1 MIGTTDK
8 TVFTRLAEV
17 LRKRIVTMIAAFGRL
32 QKNKVN
38 GKLGF
43 SIMCQEFPIYLSLIV
58 GYVYAMHLI
67 VARHTYT
74 VTFLTI
80 TRLPA
85 ISIRTNEKPVKAGRK
100 NKNDTDRQ
108 KIAQPYGHGTWLHFL
123 LAPRRGRTTGGSSF
137 TPDICGGLGCHEQRK
152 RKGGMNRPSVLLST
166 C

>member
-1 MIGTTDK
+1 
-8 TVFTRLAEV
+8 
-17 LRKRIVTMIAAFGRL
+17 MIAAFGSF

-80 TRLPA
+80 TRFPA

-100 NKNDTDRQ
+100 NKNDTDRP
-108 KIAQPYGHGTWLHFL
+108 KIT
-123 LAPRRGRTTGGSSF
+123 
-137 TPDICGGLGCHEQRK
+137 
-152 RKGGMNRPSVLLST
+152 
-166 C
+166 

>member
-1 MIGTTDK
+1 M
-8 TVFTRLAEV
+8 LAD
-17 LRKRIVTMIAAFGRL
+17 FGSF

>member
-17 LRKRIVTMIAAFGRL
+17 LRKRIVTMIAAFGSF

-108 KIAQPYGHGTWLHFL
+108 KIAQPYGHGTWLHFFL
-123 LAPRRGRTTGGSSF
+123 LRGEEERRAAVVLRRIFVEVLVAMS
-137 TPDICGGLGCHEQRK
+137 
-152 RKGGMNRPSVLLST
+152 KGKERAE
-166 C
+166 

>member
-1 MIGTTDK
+1 MGN
-8 TVFTRLAEV
+8 FASL
-17 LRKRIVTMIAAFGRL
+17 
-32 QKNKVN
+32 
-38 GKLGF
+38 
-43 SIMCQEFPIYLSLIV
+43 IMKELIPIYNTLIV
-58 GYVYAMHLI
+58 GNINAMHLI

-108 KIAQPYGHGTWLHFL
+108 KIAQPYGHGTRLHFL

>member
-1 MIGTTDK
+1 MKNTDSNHIHKYDAKGRQICCTQEEKINHLADKNIKVK
-8 TVFTRLAEV
+8 TKKDSCCAD
-17 LRKRIVTMIAAFGRL
+17 
-32 QKNKVN
+32 
-38 GKLGF
+38 
-43 SIMCQEFPIYLSLIV
+43 
-58 GYVYAMHLI
+58 
-67 VARHTYT
+67 
-74 VTFLTI
+74 
-80 TRLPA
+80 
-85 ISIRTNEKPVKAGRK
+85 EKPVKAGRK

>member
-1 MIGTTDK
+1 MLAGIGLRDKIMIGTTDK
-8 TVFTRLAEV
+8 TAFTRLAEV
-17 LRKRIVTMIAAFGRL
+17 LRKRIVTMIAAFGSF

-43 SIMCQEFPIYLSLIV
+43 LLCQEFPIYLSLIV

-108 KIAQPYGHGTWLHFL
+108 KIAQPYGHGTWLHF
-123 LAPRRGRTTGGSSF
+123 APRRGRTTGGSSF
-137 TPDICGGLGCHEQRK
+137 TPDICGGLAVMS
-152 RKGGMNRPSVLLST
+152 KGKERAE
-166 C
+166 

>member
-17 LRKRIVTMIAAFGRL
+17 LRKRIVTMIAAFGSF

-38 GKLGF
+38 GKFGF

-74 VTFLTI
+74 VTFLAI

-100 NKNDTDRQ
+100 TRMIQTAKRLRNHTGMVR
-108 KIAQPYGHGTWLHFL
+108 GCVFFL
-123 LAPRRGRTTGGSSF
+123 LREEEERRAAVVLRRVFVEVLVAMS
-137 TPDICGGLGCHEQRK
+137 
-152 RKGGMNRPSVLLST
+152 KGKERAE
-166 C
+166 